1 MNSSTAV
8 GTIVAVL
15 IIGAVASVGY
25 FQFEVAPG
33 YVTTATTAAPSVTC
47 PSAQCVNVT
56 IPGGAGIPPSG
67 YTSGTTTTFGYTP
80 DTVTVVIGV
89 NNTIYWTNQD
99 GAIHTATSDAGA
111 PAAFDTGNI
120 AAGGSAQVTLTVPG
134 TYHYHCTYH
143 AWMQGTIVVV
153 AGSSSSSSSS
163 ST

>member
-33 YVTTATTAAPSVTC
+33 YASTSTSSSGPSVTC
-47 PSAQCVNVT
+47 PSAECVNVT
-56 IPGGAGIPPSG
+56 IPGGAGIPPTG
-67 YTSGTTTTFGYTP
+67 YTSGSKTTFGYTP
-80 DTVTVVIGV
+80 DAVTVVIGV

-99 GAIHTATSDAGA
+99 AAIHTATSDPGA
-111 PAAFDTGNI
+111 PAAFDSGNI
-120 AAGGSAQVTLTVPG
+120 AAGGTAQITLTVPG

-153 AGSSSSSSSS
+153 AGSSSSTT